1 MCFTMPSA
9 QTYERRSAPATY
21 LSYPLMLI
29 KQSGISAHSPAYE
42 VYTFQTHNY
51 FGSLVEQLTEPSP
64 GDAPRREIG
73 EEPGASFGEGLL
85 GQDEYAT

>member
-21 LSYPLMLI
+21 LSYPLTLI

-51 FGSLVEQLTEPSP
+51 FGSLVEQLTS
-64 GDAPRREIG
+64 
-73 EEPGASFGEGLL
+73 
-85 GQDEYAT
+85 